1 MGFEFLGVL
10 ELTMYRS
17 FIATSVLLGSVAFLP
32 ISAQTAPA
40 PPTASDSTSQ
50 RVQAGLLNTVKAT
63 KAKSNDPITAQ
74 TVTPLTLK
82 DGTVIPA
89 GSTLLGHVLKVEPD
103 SADRHTS
110 SIEIKFDSVQ
120 LKKKAKL
127 PLNLSVVSAMAPA
140 PVGEPGNKLVAPSQ
154 GPLPNDH
161 PLDGHSY
168 SVTQDTPTLVN
179 DPTQGHSGI
188 SNGETAGAQGKATAA
203 HTGSVIGL
211 PGVTLQI
218 DDGPEAVT
226 TFVSA
231 KKNLQLDSGLQLM
244 LVVVQ

>member
-1 MGFEFLGVL
+1 
-10 ELTMYRS
+10 MYRS
-17 FIATSVLLGSVAFLP
+17 FIATSVLLGGMALLSVR
-32 ISAQTAPA
+32 AQTAPA
-40 PPTASDSTSQ
+40 PPTASDSTPQ
-50 RVQAGLLNTVKAT
+50 RVQAGLLITVKAT
-63 KAKSNDPITAQ
+63 KAKANDPITAR

-82 DGTVIPA
+82 DGTVIPV
-89 GSTLLGHVLKVEPD
+89 GSTLLGHVLKVESD
-103 SADRHTS
+103 SADRHIS
-110 SIEIKFDSVQ
+110 SIAVKFDSVE

-127 PLNLSVVSAMAPA
+127 PLNLSLVSAMASA
-140 PVGEPGNKLVAPSQ
+140 PVGESGQKLVAPSE

-168 SVTQDTPTLVN
+168 SVTQDTPNLIN

-188 SNGETAGAQGKATAA
+188 SNGGASGAQGKPTAA

-211 PGVTLQI
+211 PGVTLEI

-231 KKNLQLDSGLQLM
+231 KKNLQLEAGLQLM

>member
-1 MGFEFLGVL
+1 M
-10 ELTMYRS
+10 
-17 FIATSVLLGSVAFLP
+17 ATSVILGGMALLP
-32 ISAQTAPA
+32 IWAQTAPA
-40 PPTASDSTSQ
+40 SSAASDSTPQ
-50 RVQAGLLNTVKAT
+50 RVQAGLLTTVKAT
-63 KAKSNDPITAQ
+63 KAKANDPITAQ

-89 GSTLLGHVLKVEPD
+89 GSTILGHVLKVESD
-103 SADRHTS
+103 SADRHIS
-110 SIEIKFDSVQ
+110 SITVKFDSVE

-127 PLNLSVVSAMAPA
+127 PLNLSLVSAMASA
-140 PVGEPGNKLVAPSQ
+140 PVGESGQKLVAPSQ

-168 SVTQDTPTLVN
+168 SVTQDTPNLIN

-188 SNGETAGAQGKATAA
+188 SNGETSGAQGKPTAA

-218 DDGPEAVT
+218 DDGPEAMT

-244 LVVVQ
+244 LVLVQ

>member
-1 MGFEFLGVL
+1 
-10 ELTMYRS
+10 MYRS
-17 FIATSVLLGSVAFLP
+17 LLAIAVLLRGVAVLP
-32 ISAQTAPA
+32 IWAQTAPA
-40 PPTASDSTSQ
+40 PPTASDSTPQ

-63 KAKSNDPITAQ
+63 KAKPNDPITAQ
-74 TVTPLTLK
+74 TVTPLTLR

-89 GSTLLGHVLKVEPD
+89 GSTLLGHVVKVESD
-103 SADRHTS
+103 SADRHMS
-110 SIEIKFDSVQ
+110 SVEVKFGSVE

-127 PLNLSVVSAMAPA
+127 PLNLSLVSAMASA
-140 PVGEPGNKLVAPSQ
+140 PVGGSGQKLVAPSE

-168 SVTQDTPTLVN
+168 CVTQDAPNLIN
-179 DPTQGHSGI
+179 DATQGHSGI
-188 SNGETAGAQGKATAA
+188 SNGANGAQGKPTAA

-218 DDGPEAVT
+218 DDGPDAVT